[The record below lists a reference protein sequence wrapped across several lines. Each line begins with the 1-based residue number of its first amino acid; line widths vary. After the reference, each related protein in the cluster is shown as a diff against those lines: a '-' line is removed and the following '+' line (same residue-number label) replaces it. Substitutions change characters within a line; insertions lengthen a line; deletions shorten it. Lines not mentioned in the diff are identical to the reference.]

1 MSRAGLLYHLQT
13 IDLEI
18 DERSR
23 RLREVEASL
32 GESEELRRARR
43 ALQEEETRLRQWRRK
58 LRDLELEMEGLND
71 KIASVEEQL
80 YGGHVRNPKEL
91 ASLQQEVE
99 YLRRRR
105 GELEEQV
112 LEAMI
117 EVEEGEARAAK
128 RRRELAEVEADW
140 QRAQASLAAE
150 RDELKDRLSQ
160 LRERRAELERRIGA
174 DDLALYEDLRRRKGG
189 QAVALIRD
197 GLCQGCGVMLP
208 LSRARQARQGDELV
222 LCVNCERI
230 LCAEPIPPSEQR
242 W

>member
-1 MSRAGLLYHLQT
+1 MSRAGLLYRLQ
-13 IDLEI
+13 IVDLEI

-32 GESEELRRARR
+32 GESEELRQARR
-43 ALQEEETRLRQWRRK
+43 ALQEEETKLRQWRRK

-71 KIASVEEQL
+71 KIASVEGQL
-80 YGGHVRNPKEL
+80 YGGRVRNPKEL
-91 ASLQQEVE
+91 ANLQQEVE

-117 EVEEGEARAAK
+117 EVEEGETRAAK
-128 RRRELAEVEADW
+128 RRKELAEVEADW
-140 QRAQASLAAE
+140 QKAQASLAAE
-150 RDELKDRLSQ
+150 RDELKERLSQ
-160 LRERRAELERRIGA
+160 LRERRAELEERIGA

-189 QAVALIRD
+189 RAVALLKG

-208 LSRARQARQGDELV
+208 LSRARQARQEDDLV
-222 LCVNCERI
+222 PCVNCERI
-230 LCAEPIPPSEQR
+230 LCAEPPPISEE
-242 W
+242 